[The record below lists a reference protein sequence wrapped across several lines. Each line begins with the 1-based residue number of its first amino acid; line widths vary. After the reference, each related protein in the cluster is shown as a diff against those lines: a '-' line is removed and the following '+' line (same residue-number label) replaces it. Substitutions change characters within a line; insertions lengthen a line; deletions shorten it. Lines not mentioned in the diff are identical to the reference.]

1 MEKIYLGTISIVSH
15 GHGVLLCDLLA
26 DLQRQERI
34 NQFLILLTLN
44 IQTDKINVRDY
55 PLLDLQIIE
64 NEESKGFGANH
75 NYAFGMA
82 CGPIFCVLN
91 PDIRISGSQAL
102 MDLIAPFSSNDQLA
116 LCAPTVLSPKGDVED
131 SVRHNLSLFSV
142 LIRYLGSRAPIQPR
156 ELITQGK
163 PFYWFA
169 GMFLVIR
176 AADFRD
182 AGGFNEK
189 FFLYC
194 EDYDLCAKFYLAGK
208 VLSYL
213 PQVEVIHAAQRKSH
227 RSLTHLRWH
236 ISSLIKVWFSKEFW
250 QIYFNS

>member
-15 GHGVLLCDLLA
+15 GHGVLLNDLLE
-26 DLQRQERI
+26 DLQRQEGI
-34 NQFLILLTLN
+34 DQFLILLTLN

-55 PLLDLQIIE
+55 PQLDLQIIE
-64 NEESKGFGANH
+64 NQEPKGFGANH

-91 PDIRISGSQAL
+91 PDIRIPAPQVL
-102 MDLIAPFSSNDQLA
+102 MNLVAQFSRNYQLA

-131 SVRHNLSLFSV
+131 SVRRNLSLFSV
-142 LIRYLGSRAPIQPR
+142 LSRYLGNRASIQPR
-156 ELITQGK
+156 EVVVRTK

-169 GMFLVIR
+169 GMFLAIR

-236 ISSLIKVWFSKEFW
+236 INSLIKVWFSKEFW
-250 QIYFNS
+250 QIYLNS